1 MPSSRSIEPAV
12 VDRGDFSE
20 HALRR
25 GGAHR
30 RDQIGFDRVKRGF
43 VGHPDTFNSIG
54 FVHVKN
60 RHPIPI
66 DSSCHVSFILEHI
79 MNN

>member
-1 MPSSRSIEPAV
+1 LIGV
-12 VDRGDFSE
+12 IFSE
-20 HALRR
+20 HALRAR
-25 GGAHR
+25 AHR

-60 RHPIPI
+60 RHQSRLTLPAM
-66 DSSCHVSFILEHI
+66 LALY
-79 MNN
+79 